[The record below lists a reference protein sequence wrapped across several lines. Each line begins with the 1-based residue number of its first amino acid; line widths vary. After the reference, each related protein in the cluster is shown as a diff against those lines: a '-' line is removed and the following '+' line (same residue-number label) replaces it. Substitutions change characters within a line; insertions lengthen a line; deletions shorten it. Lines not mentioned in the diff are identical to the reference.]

1 MNNNIMKKFCKKLR
15 LNACLNSI
23 EECCNATYGYITSKY
38 EVNYLDELEDALLC
52 VPDYIKEIKEIIGEI
67 IAIYEQEVFDNE

>member
-1 MNNNIMKKFCKKLR
+1 MKNFCKELC
-15 LNACLNSI
+15 LNICLNSI

-38 EVNYLDELEDALLC
+38 EVNDLDELEDALLC

-67 IAIYEQEVFDNE
+67 INIYEQEVLYNEQL